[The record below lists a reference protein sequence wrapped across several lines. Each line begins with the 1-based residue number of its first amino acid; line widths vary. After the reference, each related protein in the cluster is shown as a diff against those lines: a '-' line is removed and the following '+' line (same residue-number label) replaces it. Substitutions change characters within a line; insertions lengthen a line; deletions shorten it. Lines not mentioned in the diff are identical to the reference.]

1 MQIDTQHIPVQTI
14 LPQLPPYIMV
24 DKMLYYQ
31 LQKAESELLVS
42 ANNYMVKDGFFTTGG
57 IVENMAQTCALH
69 IGYYNKYILQNPVKI
84 GYVAAIPSFT
94 LHRLPPVGSTV
105 RTYIEVLYTAMG
117 MSKVQ
122 ATMYVCNHTE
132 VDSLTSVTEQPTSV
146 TELVEVPEPTPSVAE
161 QPNSV
166 PDMEDPETL
175 IASAQIS
182 IVETDMPAMH
192 QPHTP

>member
-1 MQIDTQHIPVQTI
+1 
-14 LPQLPPYIMV
+14 MV
-24 DKMLYYQ
+24 DKMLFYHP
-31 LQKAESELLVS
+31 QKAGSELLVS

-57 IVENMAQTCALH
+57 IIENMAQTCALH

-122 ATMYVCNHTE
+122 ATMYVCNHT
-132 VDSLTSVTEQPTSV
+132 LP
-146 TELVEVPEPTPSVAE
+146 
-161 QPNSV
+161 SV